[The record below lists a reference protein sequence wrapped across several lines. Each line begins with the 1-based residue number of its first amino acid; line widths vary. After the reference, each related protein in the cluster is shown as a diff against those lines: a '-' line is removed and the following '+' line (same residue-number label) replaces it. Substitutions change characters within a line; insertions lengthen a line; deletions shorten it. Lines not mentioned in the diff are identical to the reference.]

1 MILSSP
7 LNFNPL
13 VKTKICMDTLDIYPD
28 LEVLN
33 ANEVFY
39 KIWYDVRERSHH
51 QKQSRWLMS
60 FEVIFICIITVLM
73 AVFKFL

>member
-1 MILSSP
+1 
-7 LNFNPL
+7 
-13 VKTKICMDTLDIYPD
+13 MDTLDIYPD

-60 FEVIFICIITVLM
+60 FEVILSV
-73 AVFKFL
+73 